1 MPQRRIVLPST
12 RLIRSVSL
20 LLVAGLL
27 PFCSVPAHA
36 AEIVLAGPT
45 ATWLNLEVITNS
57 VRSAAILSETDH
69 IVISTS
75 EVDTCL
81 SFLPDWSAWRTV
93 PDGTLHVWIETVG
106 DGSNVVSVLL
116 GDPETPAL
124 TVACESD
131 WSILPAGAFPPDE
144 PVVPRFGA
152 STNRLHLVLHSSVRS
167 GFAYPFAET
176 QTPGGPW
183 TPRPDLIPAAFGQLN
198 AAQAIPNWAI
208 VGMWLAGPQAELI
221 DLRLRWFVDGNV
233 MLVL

>member
-116 GDPETPAL
+116 GDPETPVL
-124 TVACESD
+124 TVACASD
-131 WSILPAGAFPPDE
+131 WSVLPVGVFPPDE
-144 PVVPRFGA
+144 PAVPRFGVT
-152 STNRLHLVLHSSVRS
+152 TNRLHLVMQSSVRF
-167 GFAYPFAET
+167 GFGYPFVET
-176 QTPGGPW
+176 RAADGPW
-183 TPRPDLIPAAFGQLN
+183 TLRPDLVPAVFGRLY
-198 AAQAIPNWAI
+198 AAQAIPNWSK
-208 VGMWLAGPQAELI
+208 VGVWTAGPQAALTY
-221 DLRLRWFVDGNV
+221 LRLRWCVNGI
-233 MLVL
+233 VLIAK